1 MDVKIE
7 EDLDIQQVVIPSMVV
22 QIPVENALKHG
33 LAGIDGLK
41 FLVYLFAERE
51 VESLLIFA
59 IMDVDILHKLYHLHV
74 EQEQG

>member
-1 MDVKIE
+1 MS
-7 EDLDIQQVVIPSMVV
+7 LPSMVV

-41 FLVYLFAERE
+41 LLVYLFAERE